1 MSRRDIVTLFILFIT
16 AFFTHYYLFTH
27 RFLNEDMLGYT
38 LYNTRHITLGRWS
51 EVIIDYISPSIMF
64 LIVCVL
70 LPITSFLII
79 KILGFSSQVFSLL
92 SAIICVVFPSL
103 SYAFGYTL
111 LVAIYCTSLFEA
123 VLAVYFTQKY
133 KYGFLPGALLLG
145 ISCGG
150 YQSSIGCSISL
161 CFCLLFI
168 AIAAGKPLKECF
180 LYALRLFSMGV
191 LGMIVY
197 FIGMKL
203 SLYFTHLELSAYKGM
218 SDIGKIPLNSIPA
231 LLLKTY
237 RNFFAFFKGEAFFYS
252 SGAAKLSYLLFAVSG
267 LSCLIYTLIQLT
279 KKKEFV
285 RCLLIVLLI
294 IVSPIIINLF
304 DFVVPNGG
312 ASALNVYQFVFVF
325 LWLLRWLDNYVN
337 IPTFAQ
343 WIMSI
348 ACITIIANFY
358 YIDNV
363 HYLKAEVITDRS
375 TYLWNRILTRIEET
389 EGYQESMPLMIV
401 ASDSYRKEKEKTANE
416 FSPIILNDYEQ
427 GLGAYIALGP
437 WANYKPIVLLRNLF
451 GSEFSTVDDSTI
463 SQILSCPEY
472 LEMTIY
478 PEAGSIKVIDE
489 IMVVNFDAPVT
500 ATITYSPENRY
511 LILECTTGQ
520 QIISDDFSYVWYIYH
535 NGQKIDS
542 ISTPDQI
549 CNYPVNHSGEYNAL
563 LFIKDPLEQYSVQR
577 RSSTITV
584 D

>member
-1 MSRRDIVTLFILFIT
+1 
-16 AFFTHYYLFTH
+16 
-27 RFLNEDMLGYT
+27 
-38 LYNTRHITLGRWS
+38 
-51 EVIIDYISPSIMF
+51 
-64 LIVCVL
+64 
-70 LPITSFLII
+70 
-79 KILGFSSQVFSLL
+79 
-92 SAIICVVFPSL
+92 
-103 SYAFGYTL
+103 
-111 LVAIYCTSLFEA
+111 
-123 VLAVYFTQKY
+123 
-133 KYGFLPGALLLG
+133 
-145 ISCGG
+145 
-150 YQSSIGCSISL
+150 
-161 CFCLLFI
+161 
-168 AIAAGKPLKECF
+168 
-180 LYALRLFSMGV
+180 
-191 LGMIVY
+191 
-197 FIGMKL
+197 
-203 SLYFTHLELSAYKGM
+203 
-218 SDIGKIPLNSIPA
+218 
-231 LLLKTY
+231 
-237 RNFFAFFKGEAFFYS
+237 
-252 SGAAKLSYLLFAVSG
+252 
-267 LSCLIYTLIQLT
+267 
-279 KKKEFV
+279 
-285 RCLLIVLLI
+285 
-294 IVSPIIINLF
+294 
-304 DFVVPNGG
+304 
-312 ASALNVYQFVFVF
+312 
-325 LWLLRWLDNYVN
+325 
-337 IPTFAQ
+337 
-343 WIMSI
+343 
-348 ACITIIANFY
+348 
-358 YIDNV
+358 
-363 HYLKAEVITDRS
+363 
-375 TYLWNRILTRIEET
+375 
-389 EGYQESMPLMIV
+389 MPLMIV